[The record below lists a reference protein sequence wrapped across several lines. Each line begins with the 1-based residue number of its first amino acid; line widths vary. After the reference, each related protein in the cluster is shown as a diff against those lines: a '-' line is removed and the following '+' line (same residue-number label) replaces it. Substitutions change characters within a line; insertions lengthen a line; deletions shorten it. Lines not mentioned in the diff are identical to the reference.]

1 MPEIEYVWDELSDKW
16 QKKGAE
22 KGDAANTVRH
32 GCCFGLTHILTRRN
46 NILWHT
52 ICASTVQ

>member
-22 KGDAANTVRH
+22 KGDAVCRESKKGVRNRL
-32 GCCFGLTHILTRRN
+32 LTSGIEL
-46 NILWHT
+46 
-52 ICASTVQ
+52 SMV